1 MKAITFLMAFLAVA
15 FSSAAAPP
23 LETFCPHFPTNAQ
36 IVWEATNDLPHGLW
50 IYKVMPEAF
59 SAAAISNALRICHFQ
74 TKDLSK
80 GEHPVFKDPHL
91 IYYFNA
97 NESNLRQFLYIAP
110 TLGGMDYNSQWDY
123 KIPIED
129 VPSSD
134 KAEALARDILF
145 QLGIDRSSLADKAQK
160 GYDDTSTRY
169 DRQHNQIT
177 PTQVIRRGVAFAR
190 RIDGIPLSDSRCF
203 LIHFGIHSRI
213 EDFSLLWRNIQRY
226 ESRQV
231 LTTEQIIETIKSG
244 KAVLPEQFGDL
255 TDKNTTRKL
264 AITKITPR
272 YYNGVGK
279 EALDFIYPYAD
290 LEMTAETGN
299 TNTTTFFL
307 SCPILSTNTGN
318 P

>member
-1 MKAITFLMAFLAVA
+1 MKSLLFILTIAASLS
-15 FSSAAAPP
+15 SSAESFR
-23 LETFCPHFPTNAQ
+23 LEGQPYQPPTNID
-36 IVWEATNDLPHGLW
+36 IVCQATNVLPHGLW

-59 SAAAISNALRICHFQ
+59 AAAAISNAMNICHFQ
-74 TKDLSK
+74 KSDLAQPPDK
-80 GEHPVFKDPHL
+80 NQIVFKNKNKLNQSHVL
-91 IYYFNA
+91 FIT
-97 NESNLRQFLYIAP
+97 P

-123 KIPIED
+123 KIPVEG

-134 KAEALARDILF
+134 EAETLARDILF
-145 QLGIDRSSLADKAQK
+145 QLGIDRSSLADKVQK

-169 DRQHNQIT
+169 DRQHNQVS

-213 EDFSLLWRNIQRY
+213 EDFSLFWRNIQRY

-231 LTTEQIIETIKSG
+231 LTTEQIIEMIKSG

-255 TDKNTTRKL
+255 TDLNTTKRL
-264 AITKITPR
+264 AVTKITPR

-290 LEMTAETGN
+290 LEMTADTGS

-307 SCPILSTNTGN
+307 SCPILSTNATN

>member
-1 MKAITFLMAFLAVA
+1 MKSLLFILTIVVSL
-15 FSSAAAPP
+15 SSPAEPFRLKGQAYQP
-23 LETFCPHFPTNAQ
+23 PTNID
-36 IVWEATNDLPHGLW
+36 IVWKATNDLPHGLW
-50 IYKVMPEAF
+50 IYRVMPEAF
-59 SAAAISNALRICHFQ
+59 SAAAISNAMTICHFQ
-74 TKDLSK
+74 TNDLAQPPDK
-80 GEHPVFKDPHL
+80 NQIIFK
-91 IYYFNA
+91 NK
-97 NESNLRQFLYIAP
+97 NEYCQSHVLSIAP

-145 QLGIDRSSLADKAQK
+145 QLGIDRSSLADKVQK

-169 DRQHNQIT
+169 DRQRNLIS

-190 RIDGIPLSDSRCF
+190 RIDGLPLSDNRCF

-255 TDKNTTRKL
+255 TDLNTTKKL

-290 LEMTAETGN
+290 LEMTAETGS

-307 SCPILSTNTGN
+307 SCPIFSTNVVK